1 MSIATTQL
9 NEPDERL
16 EHHHTVEGIA
26 PAVERRNGEATARR
40 RQTDIQDDDDDEPMP
55 KRKKIRSSTSHLKVV
70 PETLALREELKARGA
85 AFAEKLDHSKP
96 FNKAQLTVWAGQLLA
111 EMSLPEKYSGFAA
124 VMIGNAFW
132 RRQFLATPFERR
144 MLLLPHCLK
153 HAEGCP
159 AEYTEFGLDCERCGA
174 CTIADYK
181 VKAEQ
186 LGYKVLV
193 AEGSPVVLKI
203 IVGGY
208 VDGILGVACL
218 NVLEKAIDKVLIA
231 GVPSYAVPLH
241 SGDCHNTSLDE
252 SWIWEVLDKYEPL
265 PDRRLTGY
273 VSIMREANQIFDD
286 EARFERLL
294 PRVRSK
300 TPEAAKSPLGKTEDV
315 AYDWLRCG
323 GRRFRPFIT
332 LAAYDAATGGS
343 RCHTFA
349 NTETPTSFPDAVAR
363 VAMSIEAFHKA
374 SLVHDDIED
383 DDLFRYGRETLHR
396 AYGLGPA
403 INIGDHLIGLGYKLI
418 TAARI
423 ARNPSPLPLGEGG
436 RRPGEGC
443 EKPETRNPKSETRNP
458 EFEPLS
464 PPGSLLEGEGTAALP
479 PDVAADILERMAAAH
494 IKLCDGQ
501 GAEMFWQQ
509 NPTLGF
515 TPLDALQI
523 YALKTSPAFE
533 AALYAG
539 LRMAGSVE
547 KYESLIGPFCRHVGI
562 GFQILNDLKDWRGD
576 SDNKLVAGQDA
587 LALRPTIMMALAW
600 QAANAEQRQLM
611 ERCYFDRE
619 EEDAIRLARLRR
631 LYEELGVFEKAER
644 LIEKSRDRAELLA
657 DDVESENIRQL
668 LYFLVDTIMADEQDK
683 DPRESMPK
691 PTPVLVPLPVTTA

>member
-1 MSIATTQL
+1 MSIATTHL
-9 NEPDERL
+9 SETEERL
-16 EHHHTVEGIA
+16 EHHHAADADAQALEH
-26 PAVERRNGEATARR
+26 RNVDAAGRR
-40 RQTDIQDDDDDEPMP
+40 RVSDIQDDDDEPTP
-55 KRKKIRSSTSHLKVV
+55 KRKKIRSSTSHLKIV
-70 PETLALREELKARGA
+70 PETLELRETLKARTA
-85 AFAEKLDHSKP
+85 VYAETLDRSKP
-96 FNKAQLTVWAGQLLA
+96 FNRAQLEVWARVLLN
-111 EMSLPEKYSGFAA
+111 EMGLPEKYLGFTA
-124 VMIGNAFW
+124 VMIGNAIW

-159 AEYTEFGLDCERCGA
+159 AEYTQFGLDCERCGA
-174 CTIADYK
+174 CSIADYK

-193 AEGSPVVLKI
+193 AEGSPIVLKI

-252 SWIWEVLDKYEPL
+252 AWIWEVLDKYEPM
-265 PDRRLTGY
+265 PNPRVTGY
-273 VSIMREANQIFDD
+273 VSIMRSANRLFD
-286 EARFERLL
+286 ENFERLL

-300 TPEAAKSPLGKTEDV
+300 TPETAASPLGRTEDV
-315 AYDWLRCG
+315 SYDWLKSG

-343 RCHTFA
+343 RLKNF
-349 NTETPTSFPDAVAR
+349 ESSDVQFEFSDAVAR

-396 AYGLGPA
+396 SEGLGPA

-418 TAARI
+418 AASRKEI
-423 ARNPSPLPLGEGG
+423 GG
-436 RRPGEGC
+436 D
-443 EKPETRNPKSETRNP
+443 
-458 EFEPLS
+458 
-464 PPGSLLEGEGTAALP
+464 AAG
-479 PDVAADILERMAAAH
+479 DVLERMAAAH

-501 GAEMFWQQ
+501 GAEMYWQSK
-509 NPTLGF
+509 PTLDF
-515 TPLDALQI
+515 TPVDALQI

-533 AALYAG
+533 AALYSG
-539 LRMAGSVE
+539 LRMAGPIE
-547 KYESLIGPFCRHVGI
+547 KYEQMIPQFCRHLGI

-587 LALRPTIMMALAW
+587 LALRPTVMMALAW

-611 ERCYFDRE
+611 ERCFFDRE
-619 EEDAIRLARLRR
+619 EEDRIRFNRVRR
-631 LYEELGVFEKAER
+631 LFEELGVFEKAER

-657 DDVESENIRQL
+657 DDLESDEIRQL
-668 LYFLVDTIMADEQDK
+668 LYFLVDTVLSDEEDK
-683 DPRESMPK
+683 DPRGSMPK
-691 PTPVLVPLPVTTA
+691 PSSMLVPLPVTTGA